1 MDLLICAS
9 KPITF
14 YSVKINVVDGIISKS
29 YDLNCN
35 RLVCPLPVART
46 KKKLNE
52 IESGDILEVTGDFS
66 ESGENIKRYVEKH
79 GDKVLEFKIEGE
91 DYYIKIKKL

>member
-14 YSVKINVVDGIISKS
+14 YLVKSNRDDYILNKTYNMILDG
-29 YDLNCN
+29 
-35 RLVCPLPVART
+35 LVCPLPVAKT
-46 KKKLNE
+46 KKKLAE
-52 IESGDILEVTGDFS
+52 METDELLEVTGDFG

-79 GDKVLEFKIEGE
+79 GDKILEFKIEGE
-91 DYYIKIKKL
+91 NYYIKIKKA